1 MARQPLVVANWKMH
15 GSSSKNR
22 ELVSGLLERM
32 PKSHSQAVVCP
43 PALYV
48 EQVSQILAA
57 AASMVEVGAQ
67 DCSHMDSGA
76 FTGELSPSM
85 LVDVGCRWVI
95 VGHSER
101 RQYHQE
107 SDALVAAKAGAAR
120 ESGITPIVCVGETR
134 DQREA
139 GEAEAVVEKQVL
151 GALGDFG
158 SLADAVVAYEPV
170 WAIGTG
176 LTATPEEAQD
186 MHAHIRML
194 LAGMD
199 TDHGSN
205 TRILYGG
212 SVKAG
217 NAGDLFAKEDID
229 GALVGG
235 ASLDAE
241 AFSQIIAAAT
251 TSS

>member
-1 MARQPLVVANWKMH
+1 MVRQPLVVANWKMH
-15 GSSSKNR
+15 GSSSTNR
-22 ELVSGLLERM
+22 ELVSGLLEHL
-32 PKSHSQAVVCP
+32 PKSHTQAVICP

-48 EQVSQILAA
+48 EQVKQILSAG
-57 AASMVEVGAQ
+57 ASMIEVGAQ

-76 FTGELSPSM
+76 FTGEVSPSM
-85 LVDVGCRWVI
+85 LVDAGCSWVI

-107 SDALVAAKAGAAR
+107 SDALVAAKANAAR
-120 ESGITPIVCVGETR
+120 EAGITPVVCVGETR
-134 DQREA
+134 EQREA
-139 GEAEAVVEKQVL
+139 GEAEAVVERQVL

-186 MHAHIRML
+186 MHEHIRRL
-194 LAGMD
+194 LGGMD
-199 TDHGSN
+199 AQYGSK

-217 NAGDLFAKEDID
+217 NASDLFAKADID

-241 AFSQIIAAAT
+241 AFSRIIEAAAAW
-251 TSS
+251 S